1 MSEKRFVSEYVEII
15 DENGSRQA
23 VCVTD
28 TEHTVSFEV
37 KDEYVAMDLC
47 EKLNSLSDTVEALI
61 LDRNKQEEK
70 LDIARR
76 NMTKQLE
83 KISEQQATIS
93 QLQDLCGKSDGENAK
108 LRIEN
113 KEQQATIEKQE
124 LRLQQLEEILE
135 LSENLNK
142 SYREKLIDMN
152 LKMMRNVK

>member
-28 TEHTVSFEV
+28 KEHTVSFEV

-83 KISEQQATIS
+83 KIGEQQSTITA
-93 QLQDLCGKSDGENAK
+93 LKEENEK
-108 LRIEN
+108 LRQRNRKLYKCAIYG
-113 KEQQATIEKQE
+113 KTIGDE
-124 LRLQQLEEILE
+124 L
-135 LSENLNK
+135 
-142 SYREKLIDMN
+142 
-152 LKMMRNVK
+152 

>member
-1 MSEKRFVSEYVEII
+1 MVICMTEKRFVSEYVEII

-93 QLQDLCGKSDGENAK
+93 QLRTQLLICQQSN
-108 LRIEN
+108 
-113 KEQQATIEKQE
+113 EQKKDSK
-124 LRLQQLEEILE
+124 RWRW
-135 LSENLNK
+135 SE
-142 SYREKLIDMN
+142 
-152 LKMMRNVK
+152 